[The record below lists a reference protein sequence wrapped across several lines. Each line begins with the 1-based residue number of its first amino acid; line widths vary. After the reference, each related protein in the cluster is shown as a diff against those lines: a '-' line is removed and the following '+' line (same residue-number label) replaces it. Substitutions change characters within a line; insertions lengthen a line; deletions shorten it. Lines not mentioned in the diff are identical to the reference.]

1 MYGVVDEKGLA
12 DVHGVADLEGVAEDV
27 TGLAE
32 GPASPS

>member
-12 DVHGVADLEGVAEDV
+12 DVHGVADVEGVAEDV

>member
-1 MYGVVDEKGLA
+1 LYGVVDEKGLA
-12 DVHGVADLEGVAEDV
+12 DVHGVADVEGVAEDV